1 MIDVDAHYALCRSS
15 PGGKHYYK
23 YLHYDTTTPSF
34 VCRYCFCV
42 RAVRHVLLPIR
53 GASPSYPWAANGMPM
68 CCSSAARGVAHGLPM
83 GCPWAIRGTAHGQLS
98 VGCPQYAYRLPTGCP
113 RAAHGLT
120 TGYPRDARGPSVGST
135 WAARELPVGCP
146 WEAHVVNMFKSNNV
160 DLREYRS
167 SSRLLRIVIVLSFVR
182 R

>member
-1 MIDVDAHYALCRSS
+1 MIDVDAHHALCRSS

-98 VGCPQYAYRLPTGCP
+98 VGCP
-113 RAAHGLT
+113 
-120 TGYPRDARGPSVGST
+120 
-135 WAARELPVGCP
+135 